1 MKVPQGFKK
10 HFPEGSV
17 LLLKKYL
24 HGLKQAAKVF
34 WRHLLHAASAT
45 GLK

>member
-1 MKVPQGFKK
+1 MRVPQGFKK

-34 WRHLLHAASAT
+34 WRHLLRAASAT